1 MGGIFGCLGPVK
13 ENECRKMA
21 QRLAHRGKEARFFN
35 YNDLFNVGT
44 IISASGTNT
53 FEHNGFVIVS
63 DSRIYNFPEIEKYF
77 NKNKYGITSGTEAE
91 LILKLYCYE
100 GMEGLERINGDFSFA
115 LWHEKQNLI
124 SLGVDFLGCSPLYYT
139 KLDSGAIA
147 FASEYKAL
155 LAINGAVPEA
165 DPDMIQH
172 LQFVKKLPVGKTLL
186 KNIFSVPP
194 GSVVRFDLY
203 GKSIDELTM
212 SKLTLHVD
220 HLSEAEA
227 EVFLLENFYTAVRS
241 RIGNWEK
248 PGIALSGGI
257 DSIAVVCGLRKL
269 YPEKTIHTFT
279 AGYGKDDPEM
289 VTAGKVAQRIKTNH
303 HEVVTSPDLLYSRL
317 PELVWH
323 NEDPFARSE
332 SLQQLEIG
340 RTAKDYVNVLVAG
353 QGADGLFGGMPKYK
367 LLWYARQYPLM
378 KNAIEDF
385 YNQSQLSLES
395 KCLMGKILNV
405 MYYKGKYKSPPPVV
419 NCDYRPPE
427 YKIPE
432 IGEEFVNKVLVGG
445 FQGGVSQSLHKFE
458 RNYAASGLIFTS
470 PFYDKNF
477 IKASFRISD
486 SLKIN
491 HNSQKYIFRKA
502 LRNCV
507 PEEFLN
513 VPKFPQRM
521 NYDLTF
527 SNVLDEVSARYL
539 SKQQVEE
546 RGFFRYSDIERLKLR
561 KPNKPYPAENAMRI
575 WTCLLTEIWA
585 IEFLDKKGEGVFN
598 P

>member
-1 MGGIFGCLGPVK
+1 MGAIFGCLGAVT
-13 ENECRKMA
+13 ENEFKKMA
-21 QRLAHRGKEARFFN
+21 QRLAHRGKEAKFFR
-35 YNDLFNVGT
+35 YNDLFSVGY
-44 IISASGTNT
+44 IINASYTDT
-53 FEHNGFVIVS
+53 FEHNGFVIIS
-63 DSRIYNFPEIEKYF
+63 DSRIYNFSEIEAYFSKKKYD
-77 NKNKYGITSGTEAE
+77 ITFGTEAE

-115 LWHEKQNLI
+115 LWDEKQNLI

-155 LAINGAVPEA
+155 LAIKETVPEA
-165 DPDMIQH
+165 DLDMIQH

-194 GSVVRFDLY
+194 GIVIRLDLC
-203 GKSIDELTM
+203 GKLIDDLTM
-212 SKLTLHVD
+212 SKLTLHID
-220 HLSEAEA
+220 HLSEAKA
-227 EVFLLENFYTAVRS
+227 EEILLKNFFTAVRS

-257 DSIAVVCGLRKL
+257 DSIAIACVLRKL
-269 YPEKTIHTFT
+269 YPKKTIHTFT
-279 AGYGKDDPEM
+279 AGYGENDPEM
-289 VTAGKVAQRIKTNH
+289 ITAGKVAQKIKSNH
-303 HEVVTSPDLLYSRL
+303 HEVVTSPDLLYSHL

-340 RTAKDYVNVLVAG
+340 RAARDYVDVLVAG

-367 LLWYARQYPLM
+367 LLWYAQQYPLM

-385 YNQSQLSLES
+385 YNQSQFSLES

-405 MYYKGKYKSPPPVV
+405 MYYRGKYKPPPYVV
-419 NCDYRPPE
+419 NCDYRPPV

-458 RNYAASGLIFTS
+458 RNYAAFGLVFTS
-470 PFYDKNF
+470 PFYDK
-477 IKASFRISD
+477 D
-486 SLKIN
+486 
-491 HNSQKYIFRKA
+491 
-502 LRNCV
+502 
-507 PEEFLN
+507 
-513 VPKFPQRM
+513 
-521 NYDLTF
+521 
-527 SNVLDEVSARYL
+527 
-539 SKQQVEE
+539 
-546 RGFFRYSDIERLKLR
+546 
-561 KPNKPYPAENAMRI
+561 
-575 WTCLLTEIWA
+575 
-585 IEFLDKKGEGVFN
+585 
-598 P
+598 